1 MSSADN
7 PLQTFWTQIR
17 PDILSGH
24 YQGPDP
30 HMTKCFELLFRLIVH
45 ALFSRQWLEVR
56 IRTPSIFYHVRLQ
69 VQTYN
74 PDEKLS

>member
-1 MSSADN
+1 M
-7 PLQTFWTQIR
+7 
-17 PDILSGH
+17 
-24 YQGPDP
+24 
-30 HMTKCFELLFRLIVH
+30 LF
-45 ALFSRQWLEVR
+45 FRQWLEVRLEPGRLEVR